1 MTWWQKL
8 FYGFNTTTTVK
19 EEDGRGEVTSPTFI
33 AYLED
38 VGFIYNDRW
47 CWWVREWTT
56 PVKGGKESVLEVYQ
70 LEITSFGGRMHPD
83 VKTEFGKKWDYM
95 ILSSNAI
102 PEGPGGSWG
111 GNAVI
116 WENNIGERE

>member
-8 FYGFNTTTTVK
+8 FYGFNTNTVK
-19 EEDGRGEVTSPTFI
+19 EEDGRGEVTSPDLV
-33 AYLED
+33 ASLED
-38 VGFIYNDRW
+38 NGFIYNDKW

-56 PVKGGKESVLEVYQ
+56 TGGGDRKKSVLEVYQ
-70 LEITSFGGRMHPD
+70 FEVTAFGGTIHPD
-83 VKTEFGKKWDYM
+83 IKTEFGKKWDYM

-111 GNAVI
+111 GEAVI
-116 WENNIGERE
+116 WENNIGEKE